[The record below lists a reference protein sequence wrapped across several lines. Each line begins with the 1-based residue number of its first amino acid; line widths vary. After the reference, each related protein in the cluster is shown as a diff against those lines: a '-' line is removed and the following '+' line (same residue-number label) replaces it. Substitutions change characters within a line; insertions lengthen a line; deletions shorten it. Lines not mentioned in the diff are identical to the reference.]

1 MPEGNNDDIP
11 TDLYNPRPAPLV
23 YTSILSPCARNEA
36 PEAFTT
42 WGRLNDHSIGF
53 VWLFVDREPALVG
66 GGGGSEQV
74 KGSEGESVGGVPSEA
89 SGLCRIQEAR
99 DCAADGVRFRLG
111 SAIGWRKG
119 ALVLRSASRGEGFY
133 KALGD

>member
-1 MPEGNNDDIP
+1 MLGLGEILRTNAGRHNDDIP

-36 PEAFTT
+36 PEAFST
-42 WGRLNDHSIGF
+42 WGRLNDHSIGV
-53 VWLFVDREPALVG
+53 VWLLVDREPALVG

-74 KGSEGESVGGVPSEA
+74 KGSEGEPVGGVSKEA

-99 DCAADGVRFRLG
+99 DCAADGVGVNVGFRLG
-111 SAIGWRKG
+111 S
-119 ALVLRSASRGEGFY
+119 VN
-133 KALGD
+133 